1 MTASNSISEGLV
13 KCLLMCSYS
22 LMLTWMKQA
31 GDGQNVKGK
40 RSRWAGMT
48 SLFLS
53 WVSSP
58 APAALPFSSGWNTS
72 HCRSSERARWR
83 RPAGCSCICSA
94 AVGLGAGPQSP
105 SPPAQPSW
113 CPGWMRPLEAAERTV
128 WSTLRE
134 SQESRENKDGVAAD
148 LGGTLSGEQ
157 GFVGRSSHRQ
167 SSFHQAAGDARVP
180 EETQRLSYSCS
191 TIQMWSLNK
200 CMCVCACRPG
210 VLRVTLLCGFSVT
223 CLGLLGSRGCGRR
236 KAHVTAGPFM
246 VIANDVTVLTVLVL
260 VQIRAFCSLTRVT
273 TSLSAALWP
282 APQPQKVVSNIETNQ
297 TFLLWY
303 EPVKPFFFFF
313 LNKEFTFI
321 TFPLTW
327 V

>member
-1 MTASNSISEGLV
+1 
-13 KCLLMCSYS
+13 
-22 LMLTWMKQA
+22 
-31 GDGQNVKGK
+31 
-40 RSRWAGMT
+40 MT

-53 WVSSP
+53 WKRMPCSCCP
-58 APAALPFSSGWNTS
+58 PPPFSSGWNTS

-94 AVGLGAGPQSP
+94 AVGLGAGPRSP

-113 CPGWMRPLEAAERTV
+113 CPVWMRPLEAAGRTA

-134 SQESRENKDGVAAD
+134 STEDKDGAAAD

-167 SSFHQAAGDARVP
+167 SSFHQAAGDPRVP
-180 EETQRLSYSCS
+180 EEPQRLPYSCS
-191 TIQMWSLNK
+191 TFQMWSLNK
-200 CMCVCACRPG
+200 WMCVCACRPG
-210 VLRVTLLCGFSVT
+210 VLRVTLLCGFGVT
-223 CLGLLGSRGCGRR
+223 CLGLLRSRGCGRR
-236 KAHVTAGPFM
+236 KARVTTGPFV
-246 VIANDVTVLTVLVL
+246 VIANDVTVLTVLIL

-273 TSLSAALWP
+273 TSLSAALRP
-282 APQPQKVVSNIETNQ
+282 APQQQEVFSSIETNQ

-303 EPVKPFFFFF
+303 DPVKTFFF

-327 V
+327 VWRRPWAVPPPRV